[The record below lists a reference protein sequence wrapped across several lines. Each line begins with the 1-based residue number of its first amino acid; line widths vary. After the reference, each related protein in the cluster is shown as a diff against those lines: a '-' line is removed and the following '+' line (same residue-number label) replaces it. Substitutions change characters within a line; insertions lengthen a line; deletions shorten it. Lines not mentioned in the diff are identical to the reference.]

1 MSDQATTSPTTDAP
15 KKAQKPRKE
24 GDTPI
29 GRMSL
34 AEVDARLAE
43 CERAIKAHSE
53 TVKGKLTT
61 GGAIPPAA
69 LRELSKANSV
79 KSKLTMRRVALLVES
94 GDSASMD
101 LIDKLLKVKPAKA

>member
-1 MSDQATTSPTTDAP
+1 MSDQATTSPTTEAP
-15 KKAQKPRKE
+15 KKVQKPRKE

-34 AEVDARLAE
+34 AEVDAKLVE

-69 LRELSKANSV
+69 LRELSKANST
-79 KSKLTMRRVALLVES
+79 KGKLTMRRLSLLVET
-94 GDSASMD
+94 GDAAAMD
-101 LIDKLLKVKPAKA
+101 LIEKLLKLKPAKT